1 MLHGQWS
8 PWAVT
13 SLAVALLCW
22 IMQRLKSWFR
32 RLDVESLRNTTERVL
47 ENPVSVGKVIAPSL
61 YSEATKTLTIVVP
74 AYNESRR
81 ISPMLDE
88 ALDYLQARR
97 NRQGAHFTYEVIVV
111 DDGSSDD
118 TALVVTEFVR
128 RHSIDAVRLIRQ
140 PLNEGKGAA
149 VRQGILCARGT
160 LVLFADADG
169 ATAIHELETLETA
182 LERLTLSALPLTAKS
197 SCKVGMAVG
206 SRAHLQQQ
214 AENRRHW
221 LRNYLMHGFHLLVTM
236 VVGGAIR
243 DTQCGFKVAPATP
256 SACLPRFERKSPMQN
271 VVAACFCCQLETPV
285 K

>member
-1 MLHGQWS
+1 M
-8 PWAVT
+8 
-13 SLAVALLCW
+13 
-22 IMQRLKSWFR
+22 
-32 RLDVESLRNTTERVL
+32 
-47 ENPVSVGKVIAPSL
+47 
-61 YSEATKTLTIVVP
+61 
-74 AYNESRR
+74 
-81 ISPMLDE
+81 
-88 ALDYLQARR
+88 
-97 NRQGAHFTYEVIVV
+97 
-111 DDGSSDD
+111 
-118 TALVVTEFVR
+118 
-128 RHSIDAVRLIRQ
+128 
-140 PLNEGKGAA
+140 
-149 VRQGILCARGT
+149 
-160 LVLFADADG
+160 LFADADG

-206 SRAHLQQQ
+206 SRAHLQQQVLSTHRRPCLPFQTSARSEILGTLRQQGWLQLSTPAASQTSAHGHLQ